1 MGIRRSMAYCRLYF
15 VSIFATYFAFSVTP
29 AAVGHEVWIEAD
41 VSAAVG
47 QETDVWLYWGH
58 AGNKESGDRLA
69 AQLSKLTAFAHSA
82 EGREVLELDLAEDGF
97 LAKFTPKT
105 PGYLGLG
112 AELQVGIVDRQ
123 VHSIPA
129 HTRIVMYGKTITR
142 VAGDARA
149 ASAPIGL
156 DLELVPVAPAAQ
168 PRVRDLM
175 TVRVLHK
182 GQPVGGRQV
191 QIKAATS
198 GGRQTMDDP
207 RVQNWEWS
215 TEAMADPR
223 TGEATFP
230 LIVAG
235 QHLFIARYTDETAGT
250 YDGPR
255 NDKSDFSYLR
265 PGDTFERTMHVST
278 LTIQVAE

>member
-1 MGIRRSMAYCRLYF
+1 MIQKNMARARFCL
-15 VSIFATYFAFSVTP
+15 VAIFAAVSSFSFTP

-41 VSAAVG
+41 VSATVG
-47 QETDVWLYWGH
+47 QEMDVWLYWGH

-69 AQLSKLTAFAHSA
+69 AQLSKLTAFAQTA
-82 EGREVLELDLAEDGF
+82 GGREVLELEMADDGF
-97 LAKFTPKT
+97 VTKFTPET
-105 PGYLGLG
+105 PGYVGLG

-129 HTRIVMYGKTITR
+129 YTRIVMYGKTITR
-142 VAGDARA
+142 VAGDVQARP
-149 ASAPIGL
+149 APIGL
-156 DLELVPVAPAAQ
+156 DLELVPVAPDAQ
-168 PRVRDLM
+168 PKVGDLM

-191 QIKAATS
+191 QIRAATV

-235 QHLFIARYTDETAGT
+235 QHLFIVRYTDETPGT

-278 LTIQVAE
+278 LTVQVAE